1 MQYPPDTQ
9 VWVKCDDGV
18 WWPGTLRETDTEMQ
32 AFLCAGEDCC
42 VEFYHSPG
50 ELYPLFSADKAH
62 VRPLHAEPHTRTPE
76 EDAWFANETVAEA
89 AAKALR
95 DYQCCRLLNSPP
107 DGPPAGPAPISERE
121 NTRDALPFTATE
133 LRNIESLLGAVG
145 NSTAAR
151 LRQELQ
157 QARASVASRG
167 LRRQDAPRRQARKR
181 QRPAE
186 PPPSPAP
193 PAATHRSV
201 LAAASRPT
209 EEAPTCPRHDPSG
222 VMHALS
228 EALPT
233 ARRVAKRSSGRSS
246 SPLSAGDG
254 EGGDASEED
263 EDAVPF
269 VQAARRHVL
278 EVLRHEVFENPSR
291 FVLSPVYHFVDMLG
305 AVVVENSNLTTTLPA
320 PRTLHERPA
329 EGFSPQRRVLL
340 VPLTDTY
347 EHTTGWML
355 PTEIEGAQLAMSL
368 YVNDTP
374 VSLPPNW
381 QLSPAKEAAAVKT
394 AITVDITPLV
404 LPIERDLFS
413 LQVIFSGDVAEMEMW
428 RGVIACVLVEEVGL
442 AHLGE
447 RIVSTYHK
455 RRAAAIRQS
464 PSSSCGERGAVAIT
478 EASVKIQCPMTT
490 LTMEI
495 PVRGM
500 YCEHLQCMEL
510 AAVLIQ
516 CARQNVWNCPLCSAA
531 MKPEDII
538 VNYRLKDWIASHSQ
552 EVVAQVEYV
561 VETEPGRPLKIV
573 YKAARPEQHSTI
585 EVIDDE
591 EG

>member
-193 PAATHRSV
+193 PAATHRSG
-201 LAAASRPT
+201 
-209 EEAPTCPRHDPSG
+209 C
-222 VMHALS
+222 
-228 EALPT
+228 EALFWQVFL
-233 ARRVAKRSSGRSS
+233 ASVCRRRR
-246 SPLSAGDG
+246 
-254 EGGDASEED
+254 GGDASEED

-368 YVNDTP
+368 YVDDTP